1 MYGHCF
7 NGDRDSNRRG
17 GIMMYMDNGML
28 AFLMM
33 LLLGIDIFP
42 TIEDIEEE
50 L

>member
-1 MYGHCF
+1 
-7 NGDRDSNRRG
+7 
-17 GIMMYMDNGML
+17 MYMDNGML

-42 TIEDIEEE
+42 DINKEE

>member
-1 MYGHCF
+1 MHGDCF
-7 NGDRDSNRRG
+7 NGECNSNCRG
-17 GIMMYMDNGML
+17 GMSMYMDNGML

-42 TIEDIEEE
+42 NVNEEE

>member
-1 MYGHCF
+1 
-7 NGDRDSNRRG
+7 
-17 GIMMYMDNGML
+17 MYMDNGML

-42 TIEDIEEE
+42 DIDKEE

>member
-1 MYGHCF
+1 
-7 NGDRDSNRRG
+7 
-17 GIMMYMDNGML
+17 MYMDNGML

-42 TIEDIEEE
+42 NIYEEE

>member
-1 MYGHCF
+1 MYGDRF
-7 NGDRDSNRRG
+7 NGECTSNCG
-17 GIMMYMDNGML
+17 GGMSMYMDNGMC

-42 TIEDIEEE
+42 NIDEEE

>member
-1 MYGHCF
+1 M
-7 NGDRDSNRRG
+7 S
-17 GIMMYMDNGML
+17 MYMDHGML

-42 TIEDIEEE
+42 TDEEE

>member
-1 MYGHCF
+1 MYGDCF
-7 NGDRDSNRRG
+7 DGECTSNCRG
-17 GIMMYMDNGML
+17 GMSMYMDNGML

-42 TIEDIEEE
+42 NIDEEE

>member
-7 NGDRDSNRRG
+7 NGECDSNSGG
-17 GIMMYMDNGML
+17 GISMYMDNGML

-42 TIEDIEEE
+42 NVNEEE

>member
-7 NGDRDSNRRG
+7 NGECDSNSRG
-17 GIMMYMDNGML
+17 GMSMYMDNGML

-33 LLLGIDIFP
+33 ILLGIDIFP
-42 TIEDIEEE
+42 DINKEE

>member
-1 MYGHCF
+1 MH
-7 NGDRDSNRRG
+7 GDRVNGECTSNCRG
-17 GIMMYMDNGML
+17 GMSMYMDNGML

-42 TIEDIEEE
+42 DINKEE

>member
-1 MYGHCF
+1 
-7 NGDRDSNRRG
+7 
-17 GIMMYMDNGML
+17 MYMDNGML

-42 TIEDIEEE
+42 NININEEE

>member
-1 MYGHCF
+1 
-7 NGDRDSNRRG
+7 
-17 GIMMYMDNGML
+17 MYMDNSML

-42 TIEDIEEE
+42 NVNEEE

>member
-1 MYGHCF
+1 MHGDCF
-7 NGDRDSNRRG
+7 DGECDSNCRG
-17 GIMMYMDNGML
+17 GMSMYMDNGML

-42 TIEDIEEE
+42 NVNEEE

>member
-1 MYGHCF
+1 MYGDCF
-7 NGDRDSNRRG
+7 DGEYTSNCRG
-17 GIMMYMDNGML
+17 GISMYMDNGML

-42 TIEDIEEE
+42 NVNEEE

>member
-1 MYGHCF
+1 
-7 NGDRDSNRRG
+7 
-17 GIMMYMDNGML
+17 MYMENGML

-42 TIEDIEEE
+42 NIDEEE